1 MNLGIVVI
9 VALVAAISF
18 LASGYLIGLQR
29 GKAARDR
36 IRAELAHLGREKEPL
51 AQQLQEAQVLL
62 NQRSVQLAALQQG
75 GRDDEPLRSQIDK
88 SITRLLEPL
97 LEHDL
102 QTRELR
108 DAVNGLLRPMVERE
122 RLGLE
127 LTRLD
132 ANLSGR
138 SGLSQLLSTMAKRA
152 GFSTVLVT
160 DNSGL
165 PLAESEG
172 AKEVDVLGASIGL
185 LLNLIDRIATNGGAA
200 PLAVVLR
207 DNDNRIALHRFFKVD
222 GQRYVLTA
230 VTSGNFLPPDVL
242 DPALTRIEQ
251 VLTRHALG

>member
-1 MNLGIVVI
+1 M
-9 VALVAAISF
+9 AAM
-18 LASGYLIGLQR
+18 
-29 GKAARDR
+29 
-36 IRAELAHLGREKEPL
+36 PL
-51 AQQLQEAQVLL
+51 
-62 NQRSVQLAALQQG
+62 G
-75 GRDDEPLRSQIDK
+75 GRDDEPLKNQIDE
-88 SITRLLEPL
+88 SIKRLLEPM

-165 PLAESEG
+165 PLAESDG
-172 AKEVDVLGASIGL
+172 AKDVDVLGASIGL
-185 LLNLIDRIATNGGAA
+185 LLNLIDRIACNGA
-200 PLAVVLR
+200 PAPQAVVLR
-207 DNDNRIALHRFFKVD
+207 DSDNRIALHRVFKVD

-230 VTSGNFLPPDVL
+230 ITSGNFLPPDVL

-251 VLTRHALG
+251 VLANHALGAIEIA

>member
-9 VALVAAISF
+9 VALVAATSF
-18 LASGYLIGLQR
+18 LSAGYLLGLQR
-29 GKAARDR
+29 GKAVRDGMR
-36 IRAELAHLGREKEPL
+36 VELAHLDREKEPRER
-51 AQQLQEAQVLL
+51 QLHEAQLLL
-62 NQRSVQLAALQQG
+62 NQSAVQMAELQQG
-75 GRDDEPLRSQIDK
+75 GRDDEPLKNQIDQ
-88 SITRLLEPL
+88 SIRRLLEPL

-165 PLAESEG
+165 PLAESDG
-172 AKEVDVLGASIGL
+172 SKDVDVLCASNGL
-185 LLNLIDRIATNGGAA
+185 LLNLIDRIASNGGPA
-200 PLAVVLR
+200 PLAVVLK
-207 DNDNRIALHRFFKVD
+207 DNDNRIALHRIFKVD

-230 VTSGNFLPPDVL
+230 ITSGNFLPPDVL

-251 VLTRHALG
+251 VLTHHALG